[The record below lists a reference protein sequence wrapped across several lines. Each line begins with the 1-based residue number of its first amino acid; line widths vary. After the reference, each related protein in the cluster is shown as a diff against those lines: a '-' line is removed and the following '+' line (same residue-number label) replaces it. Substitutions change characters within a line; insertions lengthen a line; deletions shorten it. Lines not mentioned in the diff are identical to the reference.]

1 MKRIKLLFVA
11 VITIFIATVTVNAK
25 EVTVKKYNYVYS
37 DTTIDDFNRKL
48 LNVSFVPLIAI

>member
-25 EVTVKKYNYVYS
+25 EVTVKRYNYVYS
-37 DTTIDDFNRKL
+37 DTTIADFNKIL
-48 LNVSFVPLIAI
+48 LF